1 MLFLYLSLSIKENW
15 NMSQILRQILA
26 DNVKKL
32 RLKQGYK
39 KEELSLLLNVDNSYI
54 SKLEKMKVNITL
66 DKLQSLAKI
75 FNVEAHELIKADK

>member
-1 MLFLYLSLSIKENW
+1 MG
-15 NMSQILRQILA
+15 QILRQTLA

-54 SKLEKMKVNITL
+54 SKLEKR
-66 DKLQSLAKI
+66 KLI
-75 FNVEAHELIKADK
+75 